1 MIQIDNIYNED
12 CLKGMARIA
21 DKSVDAVV
29 CDLPYGI
36 LNRRNKNAGWDRQ
49 IPLEPLWEQYRR
61 IIKPD
66 SPVILFGQGMF
77 TARLLMSQSELWRYN
92 LVWYKDRASGHLN
105 ANRMPLRKHEDILVF
120 YEHLPVYHPQ
130 MVPCDKSQ
138 RNHGRCTSQAFT
150 NRCYGNMRMTD
161 VRIADDKYPTSV
173 IQIPKEHKTGTF
185 FHPTQKPVA
194 LVEYLIRTYTDEG
207 DVVLDNVNHGDRRHP
222 KRTSLYRLRDRCR
235 LLPDSRGKDK
245 GRETHGNNKRKTR
258 ISTMR
263 TMLSKILAAFLITAA
278 FQPIKA
284 QTTYQEME
292 QLTVNEQV
300 TTVITASE
308 PIRFVDIST
317 DLVAG
322 DQPINNTVRLKPK
335 EAGHEDGEVL
345 AIVTIVTER
354 YRTQYA
360 LLYTTRLTEAVTSKE
375 IELSERNAYHN
386 PAVSMSTEDMY
397 RYARQIWTS
406 PARFRNVG
414 SKKHRMTMRLNNIY
428 SAGDYF
434 FLDFSVENRT
444 NIRFDID
451 EVRLKLSDKKV
462 SKATNSQVVELKP
475 ELILE
480 QSRSFLH
487 GYRNVIV
494 VKKLTFP
501 NDKVLTVELT
511 EKQISGRTISL
522 NIDYEDVLSADGFSN
537 ALLREE

>member
-1 MIQIDNIYNED
+1 MNT
-12 CLKGMARIA
+12 KHFAMA
-21 DKSVDAVV
+21 
-29 CDLPYGI
+29 L
-36 LNRRNKNAGWDRQ
+36 L
-49 IPLEPLWEQYRR
+49 LE
-61 IIKPD
+61 
-66 SPVILFGQGMF
+66 
-77 TARLLMSQSELWRYN
+77 A
-92 LVWYKDRASGHLN
+92 A
-105 ANRMPLRKHEDILVF
+105 
-120 YEHLPVYHPQ
+120 
-130 MVPCDKSQ
+130 
-138 RNHGRCTSQAFT
+138 
-150 NRCYGNMRMTD
+150 
-161 VRIADDKYPTSV
+161 
-173 IQIPKEHKTGTF
+173 
-185 FHPTQKPVA
+185 
-194 LVEYLIRTYTDEG
+194 
-207 DVVLDNVNHGDRRHP
+207 
-222 KRTSLYRLRDRCR
+222 
-235 LLPDSRGKDK
+235 
-245 GRETHGNNKRKTR
+245 
-258 ISTMR
+258 TMGA
-263 TMLSKILAAFLITAA
+263 T
-278 FQPIKA
+278 A
-284 QTTYQEME
+284 QTTYKEME

-317 DLVAG
+317 DMVAG

-375 IELSERNAYHN
+375 VELSERTAYHN

-406 PARFRNVG
+406 PARFRNVS

-434 FLDFSVENRT
+434 FLDFSVDNRT

-475 ELILE
+475 ELVLE

-511 EKQISGRTISL
+511 EKQISGRTISV

-537 ALLREE
+537 ALLTEE